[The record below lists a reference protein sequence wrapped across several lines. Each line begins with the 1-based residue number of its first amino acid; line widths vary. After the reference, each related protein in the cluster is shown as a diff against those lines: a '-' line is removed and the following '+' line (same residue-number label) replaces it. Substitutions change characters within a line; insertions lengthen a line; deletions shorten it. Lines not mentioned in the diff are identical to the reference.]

1 MIACHADHVGSLL
14 RPSGLIAAREDAA
27 ASRISRARF
36 KAIEDLAV
44 EDAIRLQERVRL
56 PVITDGEQRRLSF
69 QSRFAES
76 VSGLGDWDLNA
87 FLWGH
92 WRGDSSTV
100 GDRTIERPAGL
111 GVVEKL
117 QRSRYLSV
125 EDFVFLRARTIC
137 TPKIALPSP
146 SLWANF
152 WSAQSSRAAYS
163 TLESFL
169 ADVVD
174 ILREEVAE
182 LVRIGATYIQ
192 LDAPHYALLL
202 DPATRSFYESQGWSA
217 ERYLECGIEMDNAV
231 MGDFP
236 GVTFGFHLCRGNQ
249 GSRWL
254 ASGGYERIARTVFRR
269 VRAQRLL
276 LEYDDARSGSFE
288 PLKEVP
294 EDKWVVL
301 GLITTKR
308 PQLEP
313 IDELESRI
321 REASRFMPLEHLA
334 ISPQCGFSSSVIGNA
349 LTPADQERKLRLV
362 VETAQRVWGE
372 DDPDGHELSFAKPV
386 VR

>member
-14 RPSGLIAAREDAA
+14 RPSELISAREEAA
-27 ASRISRARF
+27 AGRISPARF
-36 KAIEDLAV
+36 KAIEDRAV
-44 EDAIRLQERVRL
+44 EEAIGLQESVGL
-56 PVITDGEQRRLSF
+56 GVITDGEQRRLSF

-87 FLWGH
+87 FLWGDWH
-92 WRGDSSTV
+92 GDSSTV
-100 GDRTIERPAGL
+100 GERTIERPAGL

-117 QRSRYLSV
+117 RCSRYLSV
-125 EDFVFLRARTIC
+125 EDFVFLRARTTRIR
-137 TPKIALPSP
+137 KITLPSP

-152 WSAQSSRAAYS
+152 WSAQRSRAAYP

-174 ILREEVAE
+174 LLRQEVAE
-182 LVRIGATYIQ
+182 LVRLGATYIQ

-202 DPATRSFYESQGWSA
+202 DPATRSFYESEGWSA
-217 ERYLECGIEMDNAV
+217 ERYLERGIEMDNAV

-236 GVTFGFHLCRGNQ
+236 GVTFGLHLCRGNQ

-288 PLKEVP
+288 SLKEVP
-294 EDKWVVL
+294 EDKWAVL

-349 LTPADQERKLRLV
+349 LTRADQERKLRRV
-362 VETAQRVWGE
+362 VETARRVWGE
-372 DDPDGHELSFAKPV
+372 DDPDGHDVHNPTWRGV
-386 VR
+386 

>member
-1 MIACHADHVGSLL
+1 MIAYHADHVGSLL
-14 RPSGLIAAREDAA
+14 RPSGLITAREDAA

-36 KAIEDLAV
+36 KAIEDRAV
-44 EDAIRLQERVRL
+44 EDAIRLQERVGL

-92 WRGDSSTV
+92 WRGDPSTV
-100 GDRTIERPAGL
+100 GDVTIERPAGL

-125 EDFVFLRARTIC
+125 EDFVFLRARTTR

-152 WSAQSSRAAYS
+152 WPAQSPRAAYS

-182 LVRIGATYIQ
+182 LVQIGATYIQ

-202 DPATRSFYESQGWSA
+202 DPVTRSFYESQGWSA

-231 MGDFP
+231 MGIFP
-236 GVTFGFHLCRGNQ
+236 
-249 GSRWL
+249 
-254 ASGGYERIARTVFRR
+254 ASPSAFTCAGETRAAAGLR
-269 VRAQRLL
+269 VA
-276 LEYDDARSGSFE
+276 
-288 PLKEVP
+288 
-294 EDKWVVL
+294 
-301 GLITTKR
+301 
-308 PQLEP
+308 
-313 IDELESRI
+313 
-321 REASRFMPLEHLA
+321 
-334 ISPQCGFSSSVIGNA
+334 
-349 LTPADQERKLRLV
+349 
-362 VETAQRVWGE
+362 
-372 DDPDGHELSFAKPV
+372 
-386 VR
+386 

>member
-1 MIACHADHVGSLL
+1 MIAYHADHVGSLL
-14 RPSGLIAAREDAA
+14 RPSGLITARKDAA

-36 KAIEDLAV
+36 KAIEDRAV
-44 EDAIRLQERVRL
+44 EDAIRLQERVGL

-92 WRGDSSTV
+92 WCGDPSTV

-117 QRSRYLSV
+117 QRSRCLSV
-125 EDFVFLRARTIC
+125 EDFVFLRARTTC
-137 TPKIALPSP
+137 TSKIALPSP

-169 ADVVD
+169 ADVVEL
-174 ILREEVAE
+174 LREEVAE

-217 ERYLECGIEMDNAV
+217 ERYLERGIEMDNAV
-231 MGDFP
+231 IGDFP

-254 ASGGYERIARTVFRR
+254 ASGGYERLARSVFRR

-308 PQLEP
+308 PHLEP

-334 ISPQCGFSSSVIGNA
+334 ISPQCGFSSSVTGNA
-349 LTPADQERKLRLV
+349 ITPADQERKLRLV
-362 VETAQRVWGE
+362 VETAQRVWG
-372 DDPDGHELSFAKPV
+372 D

>member
-1 MIACHADHVGSLL
+1 MIAYHADHVGSLL
-14 RPSGLIAAREDAA
+14 RPSGLVTAREDAA

-36 KAIEDLAV
+36 KAIEDRAV
-44 EDAIRLQERVRL
+44 EDAIGLQERVGL

-76 VSGLGDWDLNA
+76 VSGLGDWGLNA

-117 QRSRYLSV
+117 QRTRHLSV
-125 EDFVFLRARTIC
+125 EDFVFLRARTTC

-152 WSAQSSRAAYS
+152 WSAHSSRAAYS

-174 ILREEVAE
+174 LLREEVAE

-192 LDAPHYALLL
+192 LDAPQYALLL

-217 ERYLECGIEMDNAV
+217 QRYLERGIEMDNAV
-231 MGDFP
+231 IGDFP
-236 GVTFGFHLCRGNQ
+236 GVTFGFHL
-249 GSRWL
+249 
-254 ASGGYERIARTVFRR
+254 
-269 VRAQRLL
+269 
-276 LEYDDARSGSFE
+276 
-288 PLKEVP
+288 
-294 EDKWVVL
+294 
-301 GLITTKR
+301 
-308 PQLEP
+308 
-313 IDELESRI
+313 
-321 REASRFMPLEHLA
+321 
-334 ISPQCGFSSSVIGNA
+334 
-349 LTPADQERKLRLV
+349 
-362 VETAQRVWGE
+362 
-372 DDPDGHELSFAKPV
+372 
-386 VR
+386 